1 MGNKILETIPTEHNV
16 TKCLAQFL
24 VDSHWESIPPP
35 VRHEARRAILN
46 NIGCALGSCR
56 DDVTGRALGVLDT
69 FSGPREATVIGRSER
84 LDVLSAAYINA
95 VSSNLLDFDDTH
107 LRTVI
112 HPTAPVAPALLAMAE
127 RRRVTG
133 AQVLHA
139 FILGVEVECR
149 IGNSISPWHY
159 SHGFHITSTCG
170 VFGSAAATAKLL
182 GLDTRRTAWALG
194 NAATQASGLVES
206 LPAMSK
212 SINIGSAARNGMI
225 AAFLAERD
233 FEAAESAIEG
243 RFGFTQVMGEKPNLA
258 EITKRLGETWE
269 LMQNAYKPYPTGVVL
284 HPVIDACLELRSR
297 YSIAPGRIERIEV
310 RGHPLLRERADRPG
324 PNIGR
329 EAKLSVHH
337 CCAVA
342 FIHGAAG
349 VRQFTDACVNE
360 PAVLALRGKVAL
372 EEDATVPVESAYVS
386 VRMQSGEVYTEHV
399 LHMRGSVARPMSDA
413 DLEAKFRD
421 NAEIGASQVE
431 PDRLIDAIWACERS
445 DDVGQ
450 LMRMTGSPALVSR
463 AG

>member
-1 MGNKILETIPTEHNV
+1 METNPIEHNV
-16 TKCLAQFL
+16 TQRLAQFVVESL
-24 VDSHWESIPPP
+24 WEDIPPP

-46 NIGCALGSCR
+46 NIGCSLGSCR
-56 DDVTGRALGVLDT
+56 DDVTGRVLGVLDT
-69 FSGPREATVIGRSER
+69 FCGLREATVIGRSER

-95 VSSNLLDFDDTH
+95 VTSNLVDFDDTH

-149 IGNSISPWHY
+149 IGNSVSPWHY
-159 SHGFHITSTCG
+159 GHGFHITSTCG

-182 GLDTRRTAWALG
+182 CLDARRTAWALG

-206 LPAMSK
+206 LTAMSK
-212 SINIGSAARNGMI
+212 SINIGSAARNGMM
-225 AAFLAERD
+225 AALLAERGFD
-233 FEAAESAIEG
+233 AAESAIEG
-243 RFGFTQVMGEKPNLA
+243 RFGFAQVMGEKPNLG
-258 EITKRLGETWE
+258 EITERLGETWE

-284 HPVIDACLELRSR
+284 HPVIDACLELRER
-297 YSIAPGRIERIEV
+297 HSIASGGIERIEV
-310 RGHPLLRERADRPG
+310 TGHPLLRVRADRPA
-324 PNIGR
+324 PSIGR

-349 VRQFTDACVNE
+349 GRQFTDACVNE

-372 EEDATVPVESAYVS
+372 EEDAAVPVESAYVR

-399 LHMRGSVARPMSDA
+399 PHMRGSVARPMSDA

-421 NAEIGASQVE
+421 NAEIGASRVE
-431 PDRLIDAIWACERS
+431 PDRLIDAIWACERI

-450 LMRMTGSPALVSR
+450 LMRMTGSPAR
-463 AG
+463 G

>member
-1 MGNKILETIPTEHNV
+1 MKIIPSEHHV
-16 TKCLAQFL
+16 TQRLAQFIAE
-24 VDSHWESIPPP
+24 SRWESIPQT

-46 NIGCALGSCR
+46 NIGCALASCL
-56 DDVTGRALGVLDT
+56 DDVTGRALGVLDA

-127 RRRVTG
+127 RRRATG

-170 VFGSAAATAKLL
+170 VFGSAAAMAKLL
-182 GLDTRRTAWALG
+182 GLDMQRTAWALG

-212 SINIGSAARNGMI
+212 SINLGGAARNGMM

-233 FEAAESAIEG
+233 FDAARSAIEG
-243 RFGFTQVMGEKPNLA
+243 TFGFAKVMGRDANLA
-258 EITKRLGETWE
+258 EITSGLGETWE

-284 HPVIDACLELRSR
+284 HPVIDACLELRDR
-297 YSIAPGRIERIEV
+297 HSITPGRIERIEV
-310 RGHPLLRERADRPG
+310 RGNPLLRERADRPA
-324 PNIGR
+324 PAIGR

-349 VRQFTDACVNE
+349 VRQFSDACVNDH
-360 PAVLALRGKVAL
+360 AVLALRGRVAL
-372 EEDATVPVESAYVS
+372 EDDATLSFESAYVS
-386 VRMQSGEVYTEHV
+386 VHMQSGEVYAGHV
-399 LHMRGSVARPMSDA
+399 PHPRGSVARPMSDA

-421 NAEIGASQVE
+421 NAAIGASQIE
-431 PDRLIDAIWACERS
+431 PGRLIAAIWACERS
-445 DDVGQ
+445 DDMGQ
-450 LMRMTGSPALVSR
+450 LMRMTGSPAALS
-463 AG
+463 